1 MRSQILIADGD
12 EYRLDL
18 YRRFFTACGYEVRA
32 ASEGLACLVELRRF
46 PPDALVLDMDLPWG
60 GGDGVLAHIRTDPRL
75 RRTPIVVIHSLHGA
89 EVALFATELPN
100 IQIIK
105 KPFRLHT
112 LLEAI
117 SAAGEPSLERTVAS
131 A

>member
-1 MRSQILIADGD
+1 MRTRILIADGD
-12 EYRLDL
+12 DYRLDL
-18 YRRFFTACGYEVRA
+18 YRRFFTGCGFEVRA

-46 PPDALVLDMDLPWG
+46 PPDALVLDMHLPWG
-60 GGDGVLAHIRTDPRL
+60 GGDGVLAHMRTDPRL
-75 RRTPIVVIHSLHGA
+75 RRTPIVIIHSLHGA
-89 EVALFATELPN
+89 EVASFALEFPK
-100 IQIIK
+100 IQFIK

-117 SAAGEPSLERTVAS
+117 SAAGEPSLECAVAS